1 MRSSSESIMSC
12 LEKMSTDITQ
22 LLIAKPKKVDNT
34 FVCNIKQPFLLSLN
48 GSQVVHI
55 KENSDNSQ
63 FIFLKNKSM
72 YSYMYDLNVSIIDTV
87 KQNCGTWFNTNMN
100 PDLIDDYYTTT
111 IVYDKTHGDLIK
123 LKVTGNTLF
132 PKEVINTKLNISL
145 IANNIRF
152 YKQKFVLE
160 TVIDKYE
167 TGCDIIDFSDAES
180 DVELVSDEDEPYP
193 SEAEIE
199 EMRNDIISKCQV
211 EIDKLQQQL
220 NYYSTVKQNICDA
233 KESDQVIQIYDK
245 FVADE

>member
-1 MRSSSESIMSC
+1 MFR
-12 LEKMSTDITQ
+12 KMSTEISQ

-34 FVCNIKQPFLLSLN
+34 FVCNIKQPFLINLSA
-48 GSQVVHI
+48 SQLVHI

-72 YSYMYDLNVSIIDTV
+72 YSYMYDLNASIIDTV
-87 KQNCGTWFNTNMN
+87 KENCGSWFNTNMN
-100 PDLIDDYYTTT
+100 PELIDDYYTTT

-132 PKEVINTKLNISL
+132 PKEAINSKLNISL
-145 IANNIRF
+145 IANNLRF

-193 SEAEIE
+193 SGAEIE
-199 EMRNDIISKCQV
+199 EMRNDVISKCQT
-211 EIDKLQQQL
+211 EIDRLQEQL
-220 NYYSTVKQNICDA
+220 NYFLTFKQNISDA

-245 FVADE
+245 FNNSVADE